1 MSILGLD
8 YGQKRIG
15 VAKSDELNFMAHPI
29 GFISF
34 KNEQNLMTSIKNLIF
49 EHDIEKI
56 VVGLPITLKGETGP
70 AAEKVMLFV
79 EELRRQIKF
88 PVLTW
93 DERLTTAQAERA
105 LLAQDVS
112 RSKRKVKRDAL
123 AAEIMLQ
130 SYLDFLKRKD
140 SKENV

>member
-15 VAKSDELNFMAHPI
+15 VAKSDELNFMAHPS
-29 GFISF
+29 GFIPF
-34 KNEQNLMTSIKNLIF
+34 KNEHDLIIAIKDLVV
-49 EHDIEKI
+49 EHQIKKI

-70 AAEKVMLFV
+70 QAQKVMLFV
-79 EELRRQIKF
+79 ERLREHVEC

-112 RSKRKVKRDAL
+112 RAKRKIKRDGM

-130 SYLDFLKRKD
+130 SYLDFSKRKD
-140 SKENV
+140 LNKHV

>member
-29 GFISF
+29 GFVPF
-34 KNEQNLMTSIKNLIF
+34 KNEQDLINTIENLVA
-49 EHDIEKI
+49 EHQVKKV
-56 VVGLPITLKGETGP
+56 VVGLPITLKGEAGP
-70 AAEKVMLFV
+70 AAQKVMLFV
-79 EELRRQIKF
+79 EELRKQIQF
-88 PVLTW
+88 PVVTW

-112 RSKRKVKRDAL
+112 RSKRRVKRDAI